1 MPSAIPQD
9 ARAATPDDLDA
20 LFDTD
25 VGLDEVRRSATTTT
39 ANESSR
45 TDNRPE
51 TSNLDEEIVITKKR
65 QPIAKLDEERILS
78 AKGIPRLRKIAKK
91 TKFRGKA
98 HEFSD
103 MSRLLN
109 MYQLWLD
116 ELYPR
121 AKFADGLAMIE
132 KLGHKK
138 RIQMMRKEWIDEGKP
153 RHQDSNDTPPPD
165 NEAPEQDQ
173 RMEDNGKSTGSGEA
187 SKPVEQSPT
196 EQNASASGQYGESS
210 AQAEPDED
218 ELDALMAEEQ
228 GPEKTSAPIR
238 QRDDFADEEEA
249 MAGMDW

>member
-1 MPSAIPQD
+1 MPSAISQD

-25 VGLDEVRRSATTTT
+25 VGLDEVRRSATTTA
-39 ANESSR
+39 ANESIR
-45 TDNRPE
+45 TENRPE

-78 AKGIPRLRKIAKK
+78 SKGIPRLRKIAKK
-91 TKFRGKA
+91 TKFKGKG

-153 RHQDSNDTPPPD
+153 RHQDSKDTPPPD
-165 NEAPEQDQ
+165 NEAPEPDQ
-173 RMEDNGKSTGSGEA
+173 WKENNGEDTGSAGVR
-187 SKPVEQSPT
+187 KPVEQNPS
-196 EQNASASGQYGESS
+196 EQNTSASGLYGELS

-218 ELDALMAEEQ
+218 ELDALMAEQQ
-228 GPEKTSAPIR
+228 GSEKTPAPGR